1 VTPSERRLVL
11 LIAAI
16 HFVSILDFMMVLPLG
31 PDLAAELGI
40 ATSRLG
46 LVAGAYTGA
55 ATVVGVLGGWWFDRL
70 DRRRAQVW
78 AMVGLTIGT
87 LLGAAAWDLPSLLA
101 ARILAGGFGGPVVS
115 LTLAT
120 LTDAVPAERRGRAMG
135 LVMSAFAVASVLG
148 VPAGLELARL
158 GGWRAPF
165 LAVGALAGAMT
176 ALAAVVLPA
185 SEPKPDDAGRSTLDL
200 LANPTVA
207 ASMAAFGAA
216 ITAHFAVVSNLA
228 TWIQHNAGWPRD
240 QLGLLYL
247 IGGVAAFAVLQVAG
261 RLVDRFGA
269 IVITGVGTALL
280 VAVFSV
286 GFLPDPP
293 ILHPAALFVGMMVGA
308 SVRNVALNTLTS
320 RVPSP
325 AERGRYMSLQSTVQ
339 HLAASV
345 GAIGASAVLSERPD
359 GALVGLDRVAMGS
372 IVLILAVPPLVW
384 AVSRRLGPVV
394 AQPTQPA
401 QPA

>member
-1 VTPSERRLVL
+1 
-11 LIAAI
+11 
-16 HFVSILDFMMVLPLG
+16 
-31 PDLAAELGI
+31 
-40 ATSRLG
+40 
-46 LVAGAYTGA
+46 
-55 ATVVGVLGGWWFDRL
+55 
-70 DRRRAQVW
+70 
-78 AMVGLTIGT
+78 
-87 LLGAAAWDLPSLLA
+87 
-101 ARILAGGFGGPVVS
+101 
-115 LTLAT
+115 
-120 LTDAVPAERRGRAMG
+120 
-135 LVMSAFAVASVLG
+135 
-148 VPAGLELARL
+148 
-158 GGWRAPF
+158 
-165 LAVGALAGAMT
+165 
-176 ALAAVVLPA
+176 
-185 SEPKPDDAGRSTLDL
+185 
-200 LANPTVA
+200 
-207 ASMAAFGAA
+207 MAAFGAA

-240 QLGLLYL
+240 RLGLLYL
-247 IGGVAAFAVLQVAG
+247 VGGIAAFAVLQVAG

-280 VAVFSV
+280 VAVFSA

-372 IVLILAVPPLVW
+372 LVLIVAVLPLVW
-384 AVSRRLGPVV
+384 SVSRRLGPVA
-394 AQPTQPA
+394 AQPV
-401 QPA
+401 